1 MRFYNIYM
9 RLKDLRTDAQKTQK
23 EIADILNIQQNTYS
37 QYENEQRQIPIN
49 FLIKLAKIYNVSV
62 DYILGLTNIDSPYPK
77 N

>member
-1 MRFYNIYM
+1 M

-49 FLIKLAKIYNVSV
+49 FLIKLAKVYNVSV